1 MVSIMPPVSNFFF
14 LLSYKRTI
22 SPLTMG
28 MNEAGPSYTQEK
40 NSPEE
45 TDVLTKAPLIYFFRK
60 ITVLR

>member
-1 MVSIMPPVSNFFF
+1 
-14 LLSYKRTI
+14 
-22 SPLTMG
+22 MG